1 VSRPGPSL
9 GARALVAGAVTVA
22 LAAPTGPAAAHSAAV
37 HARPRPAT
45 PELISRAV
53 RRGEITQGQGALFL
67 SYAFT
72 SPRRLPAAY
81 RSTTPWDG
89 TLPLLELE
97 RTLDRVPATAPVT
110 AARSDLRATSFDCD
124 RYDSKLPRVNRTKH
138 FYLQYGSIGGGLSAN
153 QYANTLE
160 TTWQTEISKFGWAR
174 PPKDPVSYPS
184 NGRYPVRVQSLGS
197 GLYGFVTSTR
207 LAGNNPSTPWPDKDA
222 YASCM
227 VLNRSYAGFPS
238 PPIDSL
244 RSTVAHE
251 FNHSIQFG
259 YGALIGSPHASN
271 VFVEGGATWM
281 EDEVFDGSN
290 DNYFFLWPSFTQ
302 PMGVYKA
309 SPYAYW
315 VVFRAITEHVGPPGK
330 PGGGED
336 VMQEFWE
343 TISKR
348 DSTDLGAFARA
359 LKDAGTNLGR
369 AYHDAAISLRF
380 LQDCTSTAQP
390 YCLEEGPAYAA
401 HAGPNGNTKNLGG
414 GITHRAIANDYALDW
429 IGLPNDPSLD
439 LTLDV
444 TGGGGKLRASVGC
457 RIGTAVTVL
466 SPGTEVA
473 RGSTN
478 AVFPNVD
485 TSPCDQAV
493 LVITNE
499 HQTKASPST
508 KTFAH
513 YDLSSP

>member
-1 VSRPGPSL
+1 VL
-9 GARALVAGAVTVA
+9 VVGAVAVVAALVSPIAPAVARTPV
-22 LAAPTGPAAAHSAAV
+22 V
-37 HARPRPAT
+37 RARPRVAT

-53 RRGEITQGQGALFL
+53 RRGEISQGQGVLML
-67 SYAFT
+67 TYAFT
-72 SPRRLPAAY
+72 SPRSLPAAY
-81 RSTTPWDG
+81 RSPTPWDG

-97 RTLDRVPATAPVT
+97 RTLERLPASAPVT
-110 AARSDLRATSFDCD
+110 AARSELRATSFDCE
-124 RYDSKLPRVNRTKH
+124 RYDSSLPHVNRTKH

-174 PPKDPVSYPS
+174 PPKDPVSYPP
-184 NGRYPVRVQSLGS
+184 NGRYPVRVQALGS
-197 GLYGFVTSTR
+197 GLYGFVASTR
-207 LAGNNPSTPWPDKDA
+207 PAGNNPATPWPDKDA

-227 VLNRSYAGFPS
+227 VLNKSYAGFPS

-251 FNHSIQFG
+251 FNHSIQYG
-259 YGALIGSPHASN
+259 YGDLIGSPHASN

-302 PMGVYKA
+302 PMGVYTA

-315 VVFRAITEHVGPPGK
+315 VVFRAITEHVGPPGQ

-336 VMQEFWE
+336 VMQKFWE
-343 TISKR
+343 AISKR
-348 DSTDLGAFARA
+348 ETTDLGAFGRA
-359 LKDAGTNLGR
+359 LKDAGTNLGT

-380 LQDCTSTAQP
+380 LQDCTSTAEP

-401 HAGPNGNTKNLGG
+401 SVAGPNGNTKSLGG
-414 GITHRAIANDYALDW
+414 GLMHRAIANDYALDW
-429 IGLPNDPSLD
+429 IGLPHDPSLD
-439 LTLDV
+439 LTLNV

-466 SPGTEVA
+466 SPGTKVA
-473 RGSTN
+473 QGSTD
-478 AVFPNVD
+478 AVFSNVD
-485 TSPCDQAV
+485 TNPCDEAV

-499 HQTKASPST
+499 HQTKASPGT
-508 KTFAH
+508 KTLAH
-513 YDLSSP
+513 YDLTSP